1 MSYLTFL
8 RNEHGLMDGWN
19 YSFGAHTLSPLT
31 QIKLTLKSFME
42 V

>member
-8 RNEHGLMDGWN
+8 RNERGLMDGWN
-19 YSFGAHTLSPLT
+19 YSFGAHTLS
-31 QIKLTLKSFME
+31 QIKLTLKTFME